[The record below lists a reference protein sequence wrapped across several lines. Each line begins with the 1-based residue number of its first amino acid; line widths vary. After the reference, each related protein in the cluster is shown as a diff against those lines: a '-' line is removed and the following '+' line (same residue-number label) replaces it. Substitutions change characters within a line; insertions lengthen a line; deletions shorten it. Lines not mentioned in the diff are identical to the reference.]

1 MSKIFSLDSRES
13 LTKISDQNA
22 LEYLDSGKNFIMDR
36 LRFEFLEQREQRINP
51 KIYSLPSRDKN
62 NLKVNLNY
70 NLKENL

>member
-36 LRFEFLEQREQRINP
+36 LRLEFFEQREQRINP

-62 NLKVNLNY
+62 NL
-70 NLKENL
+70 